1 MARSTG
7 LHGPLI
13 TFNLPR
19 KSEKFAPRLVKDVL
33 LKKKFDQKETP
44 NFLPKFLNENKVYYC
59 TYCLMNAM
67 VPLNSPSQSF
77 TRFINPHV
85 FYPTTGL
92 YVYFYILGFFFIS
105 MSLCYCLGQPG
116 ILKTVAMKQKTRFS
130 QVMQTSLW
138 GYWVSLKLLMSL

>member
-92 YVYFYILGFFFIS
+92 YVYFYQAFHELRRYHTRPLRLNWGPGNVHFGKRHFWDLNINVRIFI
-105 MSLCYCLGQPG
+105 Y
-116 ILKTVAMKQKTRFS
+116 F
-130 QVMQTSLW
+130 
-138 GYWVSLKLLMSL
+138 